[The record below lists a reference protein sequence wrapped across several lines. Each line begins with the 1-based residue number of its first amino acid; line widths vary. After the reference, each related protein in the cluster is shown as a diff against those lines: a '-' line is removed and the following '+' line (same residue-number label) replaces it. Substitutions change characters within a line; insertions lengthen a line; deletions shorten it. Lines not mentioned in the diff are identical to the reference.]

1 MRTILTISL
10 ASALVAAP
18 PGTFAAAAGALA
30 GRVLP
35 GNSGRLEATRVWVAT
50 GDSPAPA
57 LPAKVA
63 PDGSFRLDGIPA
75 GPVELAIETSEGL
88 YVVDTP
94 VAIAPGT
101 TRSLRVVLGGREDTK
116 TPAAPAEKEKKKRR
130 GAVWSNP
137 ATATLIVIGAAIVV
151 GMTIDQLTKS
161 NDVPVSPS
169 SQ

>member
-1 MRTILTISL
+1 MRTIPVISL
-10 ASALVAAP
+10 ALALAAP
-18 PGTFAAAAGALA
+18 PGTFAAATGALA

-35 GNSGRLEATRVWVAT
+35 GTGGRLEATRVWVAP
-50 GDSPAPA
+50 GASPGPA

-63 PDGSFRLDGIPA
+63 VDGSFRLDGIPT

-88 YVVDTP
+88 YVVDAP
-94 VAIAPGT
+94 VAIAPGM

-116 TPAAPAEKEKKKRR
+116 TPAGPAEKDKQKRR

-151 GMTIDQLTKS
+151 GVAIDQLTKS